1 MSKTTQKAKPQKN
14 KRALS
19 VADVLNYNPEIIPFE
34 GKWRDAVGLPE
45 LKGAWI
51 IDGESGEG
59 KTSFAMQLGKYF
71 CQIGRRTAYDSIEEG
86 VSKSIQDAYIRTGMS
101 DVSGKFL
108 LLDKEPIG
116 ELKERLKKRRSPD
129 VIIID
134 SVQYTGLTTKEYKE
148 LVDDFPN
155 KLFIFISH
163 ADGLKPKGALAQA
176 IYYDAFVCIRVKGFI
191 AFVKKSRYGGAGKIT
206 ISEHKAHE
214 YWAMAQ
220 KKDND

>member
-1 MSKTTQKAKPQKN
+1 MSKATPKDKIKKS

-19 VADVLNYNPEIIPFE
+19 VSDMLNYSPEVLPFTGE
-34 GKWRDAVGLPE
+34 WREAIGLPE

-51 IDGESGEG
+51 VFGDSGNG
-59 KTSFAMQLGKYF
+59 KTSFALKLGKYF
-71 CQIGRRTAYDSIEEG
+71 AQIGKRVAYDSIEEG
-86 VSKSIQDAYIRTGMS
+86 VSLSMREAYIRTGMS
-101 DVSGKFL
+101 DVAGKFI
-108 LLDKEPIG
+108 LLDKEPIA
-116 ELKERLKKRRSPD
+116 ELRTRLEKRRSPD

-176 IYYDAFVCIRVKGFI
+176 IYYDAFVCLLIKGFK
-191 AFVKKSRYGGAGKIT
+191 ALVKKSRYGGNGEIT
-206 ISEHKAHE
+206 ISERLAQE
-214 YWAMAQ
+214 YWSIAESR
-220 KKDND
+220 DNE